1 MGQDPGAIRADIEA
15 TREHMGKT
23 VDALTAKTSGP
34 ARAKQQAIATKDGLM
49 NRATATK
56 NDLVGR
62 ARGYAAHP
70 GQAAGQTKTQARRA
84 RATARNDPKSLA
96 SVAGTAAALVAGF
109 VALATRARHRQ
120 SSPSRPPSRSPRRRP
135 AAARRGR
142 MPRRGRWRDG

>member
-15 TREHMGKT
+15 TREHMGRT

-34 ARAKQQAIATKDGLM
+34 ARARHQAVATKDDLM

-56 NDLVGR
+56 NDLAGR

-70 GQAAGQTKTQARRA
+70 GQAAEQTKTQARRA
-84 RATARNDPKSLA
+84 RAAARNNPKSLA
-96 SVAGTAAALVAGF
+96 SAAGTGVALVAGF

-120 SSPSRPPSRSPRRRP
+120 SSPSRPPSRSPRRHP
-135 AAARRGR
+135 AVTRRGR
-142 MPRRGRWRDG
+142 MPRRGR